1 MRIFV
6 AGGSG
11 AVGSRLIPLLVDEG
25 HTVIATTR
33 TPIGRRRLH
42 ELGAQPVV
50 VDGLDRAVVKQA
62 VARADP
68 EVVIH
73 QMTALRDFA
82 DLKHFDRGFAV
93 TNRLRSEGTDI
104 LLAAAEAAGV
114 RRVIAQSFGNW
125 NYERTGSPVKSED
138 SRLDPDPPAA
148 MRRSLAAIA
157 HLESAVTGSEALEGI
172 ALRYAN
178 LYGPGTGWSEDGS
191 YAELVRKRRMPVIGD
206 GTGVWSFVHVDDAA
220 RVTAAAVERGA
231 PGIYNVADD
240 EPATVSVWLP
250 EVARVLGARP
260 PRRIPRWLGRIAV
273 GEVGVSFFTQIRG
286 ASNAKAKHELEWEPA
301 YASWREGFRRGLSA
315 GRLQT
320 SARVEAAA
328 GSHPAY

>member
-11 AVGSRLIPLLVDEG
+11 AVGSRLVPSSSTEG

-50 VDGLDRAVVKQA
+50 MDGLDRAVVKQA

-68 EVVIH
+68 EIVIH

-82 DLKHFDRGFAV
+82 DLKHFDAGSRYQPPPYRRHRQSPRRRGGGGSAPGDRAELRQLELRAR
-93 TNRLRSEGTDI
+93 RLAREVGGGQARSRP
-104 LLAAAEAAGV
+104 A
-114 RRVIAQSFGNW
+114 RRDAREPRGD
-125 NYERTGSPVKSED
+125 RA
-138 SRLDPDPPAA
+138 SRVCRP
-148 MRRSLAAIA
+148 
-157 HLESAVTGSEALEGI
+157 GSEALEGI

-191 YAELVRKRRMPVIGD
+191 YAALVRKRRMPIVGD

-220 RVTAAAVERGA
+220 RATAAAVERGA

-240 EPATVSVWLP
+240 EPATVGVWLP
-250 EVARVLGARP
+250 EVARASG
-260 PRRIPRWLGRIAV
+260 PRRRGGSRA
-273 GEVGVSFFTQIRG
+273 GSG
-286 ASNAKAKHELEWEPA
+286 ASPSARWCVVLHADPRRREREGQARARVGAA
-301 YASWREGFRRGLSA
+301 YTSWREGFRRGLSA
-315 GRLQT
+315 APPEA
-320 SARVEAAA
+320 SARIEAAT

>member
-11 AVGSRLIPLLVDEG
+11 AIGSRLIPLLAQEG

-33 TPIGRRRLH
+33 TPIGTRRLH

-50 VDGLDRAVVKQA
+50 MDGLDRAVVKQA

-68 EVVIH
+68 EIVIH
-73 QMTALRDFA
+73 QMTALSDFA
-82 DLKHFDRGFAV
+82 DLKHFDRGFAL
-93 TNRLRSEGTDI
+93 TNRLRTEGTDNLI
-104 LLAAAEAAGV
+104 AAAEAAGV

-125 NYERTGSPVKSED
+125 NYERTGSSVKSEEA
-138 SRLDPDPPAA
+138 RLDPDPPAA
-148 MRRSLAAIA
+148 MRTSLASIA
-157 HLESAVTGSEALEGI
+157 YLESAITGSAALEGI

-178 LYGPGTGWSEDGS
+178 LYGPGTGWSEEGS
-191 YAELVRKRRMPVIGD
+191 YAEMVRKRRMPIVGD
-206 GTGVWSFVHVDDAA
+206 GAGVWSFVHVDDAA
-220 RVTAAAVERGA
+220 RATAAAVERGA

-240 EPATVSVWLP
+240 EPASVAIWLP
-250 EVARVLGARP
+250 EVARALGAKA

-286 ASNAKAKHELEWEPA
+286 AANAKAKRELEWKPA
-301 YASWREGFRRGLSA
+301 HTSWRAGFRRGLSA
-315 GRLQT
+315 APAESGRPLRLPDLQAT
-320 SARVEAAA
+320 R
-328 GSHPAY
+328 